1 MKYCSYQLDGKAS
14 YGVQGSDG
22 TIIDL
27 PNVLGANAPVDLDMF
42 IAVAATDA
50 ALLEQVKSAASASGG
65 IDPHAVTWLPPVGR
79 PGKMMGVA
87 VNNKMGQSFAF
98 RPFENPAFFFKP
110 SSTLIGHKQSIV
122 VKESYG
128 LTHPEPEMAV
138 ILGKRCKDVSEEDA
152 LSCVFGYSILN
163 DVTSQALKEND
174 SIEFITPASD
184 KGGTKTLMNWRKVRD
199 EEDARSLYYTYHGI
213 SKGTDTFGP
222 MGPWIVSAD
231 AVPDPNNIRIK
242 SYAGDDLVFEDST
255 ANLVF
260 SVQRIISHASKYF
273 TLMPGDVIHCGTAM
287 KAVDGGKYP
296 MITYWDITKFPDPIR
311 LEYDILGVQES
322 PVTIASE

>member
-1 MKYCSYQLDGKAS
+1 MKYCSYQFDGRGS
-14 YGVQGSDG
+14 YGVQGRDG

-27 PNVLGANAPVDLDMF
+27 PHALGSDAPVDLDMF
-42 IAVAATDA
+42 ISAVATDG
-50 ALLEQVKSAASASGG
+50 ALVEKAKAASDTSDG
-65 IDPHAVTWLPPVGR
+65 IDPDAVTWLPPVGR
-79 PGKMMGVA
+79 PGKMLGVA

-98 RPFENPAFFFKP
+98 RPFENPAFFLKP
-110 SSTLIGHKQSIV
+110 SSSLIGNKQAIV

-138 ILGKRCKDVSEEDA
+138 IIGKRCKDVAEQDA
-152 LSCVFGYSILN
+152 LACAFGYTILN
-163 DVTSQALKEND
+163 DVTSQALKEHD

-222 MGPWIVSAD
+222 MGPWLVSAD
-231 AVPDPNNIRIK
+231 AVDNPNNINIK
-242 SYAGDDLVFEDST
+242 SYAGDELVFEDST

-260 SVQRIISHASKYF
+260 PVQKVISHASKYF

-296 MITYWDITKFPDPIR
+296 MITYWDITKFHDPIR